1 MRKIYESGKG
11 QWRIKGY
18 LGYSASKQKALGR
31 LYETRK
37 HAHPTRVFTKILS
50 EENVESKA
58 GLGNRLLAGTFMSS
72 FKTAIN
78 HYFKSREFRRE
89 AIIRGKQQ
97 QKLGK
102 YI

>member
-1 MRKIYESGKG
+1 MRTIYEAGKG
-11 QWRIKGY
+11 KWHIKGY
-18 LGYSASKQKALGR
+18 LGYSASKQKAVQR

-37 HAHPTRVFTKILS
+37 HAHPTRTFAKILS
-50 EENVESKA
+50 EDTVESKA

-72 FKTAIN
+72 FKKAIN
-78 HYFKSREFRRE
+78 HYFKAKEFRRE
-89 AIIRGKQQ
+89 AVIRGKQQ